1 MASMT
6 RSIKR
11 SMYFSG
17 LNKQQKKLIKR
28 EGLTWSELQ
37 TMKKD
42 KKEDE

>member
-11 SMYFSG
+11 GMYFSG

-28 EGLTWSELQ
+28 EGLTWSDIS
-37 TMKKD
+37 K
-42 KKEDE
+42 KKEDK

>member
-1 MASMT
+1 MASVT

-11 SMYFSG
+11 GMYFSR

>member
-1 MASMT
+1 MASVT

-11 SMYFSG
+11 GMYFAG

>member
-1 MASMT
+1 MASVT

-11 SMYFSG
+11 GMYFAG

-37 TMKKD
+37 KKD